1 MKMPPLWKVRREI
14 FRPIHQLLNLPNNL
28 FTYLFGALYFD
39 YFKKIQ
45 KFNGMHSLGEKPAIF
60 VIFSK
65 NHEVKASHLRTLTE
79 LNENGYSV
87 IVVSNSPLNASDIQ
101 RLQARSSQVIL
112 RPNFG
117 YDFGAYRQGILF
129 LFEQKIKFSRLL
141 LLNDSCWFPTLNGI
155 SWIRNAENEELDL
168 VGVASNYGIDRKWGQ
183 NGLPNSPWKYS
194 SSHKN
199 FHYCSFAL
207 LFSKSILHDSSFL
220 SFWKRFPLT
229 NKKSKVVRRGEIGLT
244 RLIIKAGFSHG
255 ETFKIATLP
264 DRLKKME
271 YRHLLLIFSNLIIP
285 EDKDLQNEYTTATAN
300 MTLDRSFVEKFIL
313 KSVARQGAAYGLA
326 YLMNA
331 FEETPFLKKSPFFM
345 NPISRASS
353 MKCLEILPENIAN
366 EILDEIN

>member
-1 MKMPPLWKVRREI
+1 MPPLWKVRREI

-45 KFNGMHSLGEKPAIF
+45 KFNGVYPLGEKSAVF

-65 NHEVKASHLRTLTE
+65 SHEVRASHLRTLTE

-87 IVVSNSPLNASDIQ
+87 VVVSNSPLNAGDIQ
-101 RLQARSSQVIL
+101 RLQGRSSQVIL

-129 LFEQKIKFSRLL
+129 LFEQKNKFSRLL
-141 LLNDSCWFPTLNGI
+141 LLNDSCWFPTLHGI
-155 SWIRNAENEELDL
+155 NWIRNAENKQLDL
-168 VGVASNYGIDRKWGQ
+168 VGVTSNYGIDRKWGT
-183 NGLPNSPWKYS
+183 NWLRNSPWEYS
-194 SSHKN
+194 SNHKN

-207 LFSKSILHDSSFL
+207 LFSTSILLDPSFL
-220 SFWKRFPLT
+220 RFWKRFPLT

-255 ETFKIATLP
+255 ETFKISNLP

-271 YRHLLLIFSNLIIP
+271 YRHLLLVFSNLIIP
-285 EDKDLQNEYTTATAN
+285 EDKDLQNEYTTASVNATF
-300 MTLDRSFVEKFIL
+300 DRSFVEKFIL
-313 KSVARQGAAYGLA
+313 RSVARQGAAYGLA

-345 NPISRASS
+345 NPTSRASS
-353 MKCLEILPENIAN
+353 IKCLEILPKNISN